1 MRRPPRWKAGAMDSE
16 MTHMTGYGD
25 AVRTERP
32 FQAMNGVLRLRRT
45 GSVLVKRARNR
56 KEAEKARFILGCDLY
71 SSLLTA
77 LVIVIRQVENIK
89 FVYPTQQSW
98 KETVMTLL
106 KGIVR

>member
-1 MRRPPRWKAGAMDSE
+1 
-16 MTHMTGYGD
+16 MTEYGD

-89 FVYPTQQSW
+89 FVYLTQQS
-98 KETVMTLL
+98 
-106 KGIVR
+106 